1 MMIYGSGGIGWLL
14 VVERWNRRVVK
25 LVLIASIIVWIINIG
40 M

>member
-1 MMIYGSGGIGWLL
+1 MMIHVSGGMGWLL
-14 VVERWNRRVVK
+14 VVEGWNRRVVK